1 MSLCYDFSKWTM
13 ITLAVVAVSLTVG
26 LVLMQ
31 IAHGITLNDSN
42 VTVDNSRCVKY
53 YRSYNPGY
61 YYGNDSDKQR
71 VVVMKVWKLYS
82 YNDTTD
88 VLCENWREV
97 VKYFL
102 GNGYKIEGEGL
113 DRITLV
119 KNKILRD

>member
-1 MSLCYDFSKWTM
+1 MSLCYDFSKWF
-13 ITLAVVAVSLTVG
+13 IFTLSSALVICMGG
-26 LVLMQ
+26 LVVLLQ
-31 IAHGITLNDSN
+31 EAHGITLNDSN

-53 YRSYNPGY
+53 YHLYNPGY
-61 YYGNDSDKQR
+61 YYGNESDKQR

-88 VLCENWREV
+88 VLCENWRDV

-119 KNKILRD
+119 KNEIK

>member
-1 MSLCYDFSKWTM
+1 MTLCYGFQKWF
-13 ITLAVVAVSLTVG
+13 IFTLSSVLVVCMGG
-26 LVLMQ
+26 LVVLLQ
-31 IAHGITLNDSN
+31 EVHGIMLNDSN

-53 YRSYNPGY
+53 YHFYNPGY

-88 VLCENWREV
+88 VLCENWRDV

-119 KNKILRD
+119 KNKIK

>member
-1 MSLCYDFSKWTM
+1 M
-13 ITLAVVAVSLTVG
+13 ITLAAVAVSLTVG

-31 IAHGITLNDSN
+31 IAHGVTLNDSN

-53 YRSYNPGY
+53 YHFYSPGY
-61 YYGNDSDKQR
+61 YYGNESDKQR
-71 VVVMKVWKLYS
+71 VVVMKAWELYS
-82 YNDTTD
+82 YSDTTD
-88 VLCENWREV
+88 VLCENWRDV

-119 KNKILRD
+119 KNKIK

>member
-1 MSLCYDFSKWTM
+1 MSLCYDFQKWLM
-13 ITLAVVAVSLTVG
+13 ITLASVAISLTIG

-53 YRSYNPGY
+53 YRFYNPGY

-88 VLCENWREV
+88 VLCENWRDV

-119 KNKILRD
+119 KNKIK